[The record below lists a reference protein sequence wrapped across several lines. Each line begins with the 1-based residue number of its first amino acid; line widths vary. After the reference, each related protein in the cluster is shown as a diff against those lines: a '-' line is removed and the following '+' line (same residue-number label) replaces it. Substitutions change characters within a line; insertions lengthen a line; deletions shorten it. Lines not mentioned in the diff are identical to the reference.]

1 MPFGILD
8 HSEVFYCPKKIQ
20 MMKINFGLFSSLE
33 PGSSRSENETCFQ
46 RSWGIR
52 GGWRAAGNQESL
64 ETTPFWTYSILRNE
78 KLPWMGR
85 NCTFQRLVYNKI
97 GQLLAVAELW
107 NRSAS
112 LLRGDW
118 ARLTAPNVM
127 RDLYKLNYDLSR
139 VPCNPVTL
147 LPVCTIEKHS
157 KSLSEMADLEHPKSV
172 TLSRHAT
179 NLSVTVNR
187 HGTNLRM

>member
-33 PGSSRSENETCFQ
+33 PDSSRSENKTGFP
-46 RSWGIR
+46 RSWAIR
-52 GGWRAAGNQESL
+52 AGWRAASNQESL
-64 ETTPFWTYSILRNE
+64 ETTPFRTYSILGNE
-78 KLPWMGR
+78 KLPWMDQ

-118 ARLTAPNVM
+118 VRLTAPNVM
-127 RDLYKLNYDLSR
+127 WDLYTLNYDHSW
-139 VPCNPVTL
+139 VPCSPVTRL
-147 LPVCTIEKHS
+147 RVWTIEKHS
-157 KSLSEMADLEHPKSV
+157 KSLSEMADLEHPNK
-172 TLSRHAT
+172 R
-179 NLSVTVNR
+179 
-187 HGTNLRM
+187 G